1 MEEVNNINNE
11 KSNISKGE
19 NIISKENVFI
29 LIGSIIL
36 AVIYNILFYEKADY
50 RVFGSNNSL

>member
-1 MEEVNNINNE
+1 VEEVNNINNE